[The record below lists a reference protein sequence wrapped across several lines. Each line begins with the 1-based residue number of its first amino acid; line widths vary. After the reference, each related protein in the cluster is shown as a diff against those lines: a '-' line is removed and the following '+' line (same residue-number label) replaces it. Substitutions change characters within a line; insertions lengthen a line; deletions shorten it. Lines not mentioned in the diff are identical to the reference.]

1 MTAVLVTVTRYFET
15 FTHALTPDY
24 PGWVECVLTDAAGVE
39 HVFVEKVPIVTAE
52 DLDASSDYP
61 RPATLACE
69 IVEQHILQEGRE
81 RVTIDTERP
90 WGIEST
96 KELSRFVVFAEQLVE

>member
-1 MTAVLVTVTRYFET
+1 M
-15 FTHALTPDY
+15 
-24 PGWVECVLTDAAGVE
+24 
-39 HVFVEKVPIVTAE
+39 
-52 DLDASSDYP
+52 
-61 RPATLACE
+61 
-69 IVEQHILQEGRE
+69 IVERHILQEGRE